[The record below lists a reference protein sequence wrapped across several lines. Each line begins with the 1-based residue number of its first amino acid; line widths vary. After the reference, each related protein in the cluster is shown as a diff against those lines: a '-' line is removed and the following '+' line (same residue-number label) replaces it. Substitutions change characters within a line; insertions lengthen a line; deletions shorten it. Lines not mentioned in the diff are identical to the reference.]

1 MAIWHRACINYYHC
15 KTETKTIIKGEEMA
29 NFSKAEILEAIKEDL
44 NILMD
49 HEEIDFNQDN
59 KKVILS
65 EIANTVRRIVASE
78 LSLERDYLE
87 SINENIKFN

>member
-1 MAIWHRACINYYHC
+1 
-15 KTETKTIIKGEEMA
+15 MA
-29 NFSKAEILEAIKEDL
+29 NFSKAEILEAIREDL
-44 NILMD
+44 NTLMD
-49 HEEIDFNQDN
+49 NEEISFSQEN

-65 EIANTVRRIVASE
+65 EIANTVKRIVASE